1 MSNMFDD
8 WHRPIS
14 KSIRWPATVG
24 VVMFAVLVGGIGVWS
39 TTAPLA
45 SAAVA
50 GGQFV
55 AVGQN
60 KTIQHFEGGIIH
72 EILVNEGQQVAAGQ
86 DLILLDDTASRAEA
100 RRYEL
105 KRFDLLANA
114 ARLDA
119 VRLSSERV
127 KFPPDIVAA
136 NGEPEVAN
144 IIEVQNSVFS
154 AGREAFI
161 AQQTITERQVNAIEE
176 QILGL
181 EAQKGSNEAQLKLL
195 NDELFGAEQLYAQGL
210 TQLSRVLQLKR
221 GSSKLAGDIG
231 QIVSEIGKARQNIL
245 ESQSTLVGLKKRTIE
260 EAVAEHKTVSSE
272 LADTEEKLIAVRDVL
287 KRSRIIAPVNGIVI
301 KLNYH
306 SPGAVIGSGQP
317 IMDILPIDEKLI
329 VEAMINVQD
338 IDNIRVGLDA
348 ELRFST
354 LNMRTTPIV
363 SGKVTYVSADKLQA
377 KDQQRPYYLA
387 RITVDDKAL
396 RLAIGDQL
404 TPGLPAEVYI
414 KTGERTLLQYILK
427 PIKDSM
433 ARGLNES

>member
-14 KSIRWPATVG
+14 KSIRWPAIVG
-24 VVMFAVLVGGIGVWS
+24 VVMFAVLVGGIGFWS

-72 EILVNEGQQVAAGQ
+72 EILVNEGQHVAAGQ

-119 VRLSSERV
+119 VRLSSEQV
-127 KFPPDIVAA
+127 EFPHDIVAA

-144 IIEVQNSVFS
+144 IIAVQNSVFS

-181 EAQKGSNEAQLKLL
+181 EAQKAFERGTAEA
-195 NDELFGAEQLYAQGL
+195 AQRRIR
-210 TQLSRVLQLKR
+210 SAP
-221 GSSKLAGDIG
+221 SS
-231 QIVSEIGKARQNIL
+231 
-245 ESQSTLVGLKKRTIE
+245 ST
-260 EAVAEHKTVSSE
+260 
-272 LADTEEKLIAVRDVL
+272 
-287 KRSRIIAPVNGIVI
+287 P
-301 KLNYH
+301 
-306 SPGAVIGSGQP
+306 
-317 IMDILPIDEKLI
+317 
-329 VEAMINVQD
+329 
-338 IDNIRVGLDA
+338 
-348 ELRFST
+348 
-354 LNMRTTPIV
+354 
-363 SGKVTYVSADKLQA
+363 
-377 KDQQRPYYLA
+377 
-387 RITVDDKAL
+387 KAL
-396 RLAIGDQL
+396 
-404 TPGLPAEVYI
+404 PSSPA
-414 KTGERTLLQYILK
+414 
-427 PIKDSM
+427 SC
-433 ARGLNES
+433 N